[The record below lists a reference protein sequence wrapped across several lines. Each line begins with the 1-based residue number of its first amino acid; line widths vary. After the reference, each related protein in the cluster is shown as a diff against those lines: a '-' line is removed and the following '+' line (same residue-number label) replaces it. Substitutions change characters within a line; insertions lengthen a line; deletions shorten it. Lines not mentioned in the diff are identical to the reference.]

1 MADNAQLSSPED
13 KDDAVAGD
21 ASDHEVPGDAGDVE
35 MVAAGDEGDH
45 EVPGDAGELGPA
57 ISNVSVREVKAF
69 ELKFELNGVT
79 IKKQFNGAIQRVNNC
94 TFVNVDC
101 PDMTYWIQ
109 SHVTYPDDDKPKS
122 IKSKLH
128 GFAALRDARDFLCLR
143 MQVGWGPDDF
153 PEKRPTAYLLRTMKA
168 KGTIIC
174 LQNDVYFE
182 VNVCDLI
189 VRVLP
194 KLQRSNQQC
203 WVCADDLPNVIS
215 IIQRMGVKVDEPPKG
230 IYKRVNKKNPSGY
243 SFQIKVRGKSYS
255 CKTEEEATEKLGQ
268 L

>member
-13 KDDAVAGD
+13 NDDAVAGD
-21 ASDHEVPGDAGDVE
+21 ASDHEVPGDAGEVD
-35 MVAAGDEGDH
+35 MVAAVHD
-45 EVPGDAGELGPA
+45 GELGPA

-69 ELKFELNGVT
+69 ELEFELNGVT

-101 PDMTYWIQ
+101 PDMTFWIQ
-109 SHVTYPDDDKPKS
+109 SHVTYPADDKPKY
-122 IKSKLH
+122 IKSKLQ
-128 GFAALRDARDFLCLR
+128 GFAALRDARDLMACRL
-143 MQVGWGPDDF
+143 QVGWGPDDF
-153 PEKRPTAYLLRTMKA
+153 PEKRPTPYLLRSMKA
-168 KGTIIC
+168 RGTIIC
-174 LQNDVYFE
+174 LNDVSFE

-194 KLQRSNQQC
+194 KLQCSNQQC
-203 WVCADDLPNVIS
+203 WVCADDLPKVIS
-215 IIQRMGVKVDEPPKG
+215 IVQRMGVKVAEPPKG

-243 SFQIKVRGKSYS
+243 SFQIRVRGKSYS
-255 CKTEEEATEKLGQ
+255 CKTEEDAIEKLGQ